1 MKIESDIKLDFSDF
15 LIRPKRTIIEKYSYN
30 RKYNIKF
37 FIRTKL
43 EKTTLENII
52 QDKNL
57 QKDYIDMNIVNRR
70 YKNLCG
76 NDINNLIKENE
87 KLKDTIELKKR
98 TLNVCSSNPF
108 NSFINLNNTI

>member
-52 QDKNL
+52 
-57 QKDYIDMNIVNRR
+57 
-70 YKNLCG
+70 
-76 NDINNLIKENE
+76 
-87 KLKDTIELKKR
+87 
-98 TLNVCSSNPF
+98 
-108 NSFINLNNTI
+108 

>member
-1 MKIESDIKLDFSDF
+1 
-15 LIRPKRTIIEKYSYN
+15 
-30 RKYNIKF
+30 
-37 FIRTKL
+37 
-43 EKTTLENII
+43 
-52 QDKNL
+52 
-57 QKDYIDMNIVNRR
+57 MNIVNRR

-76 NDINNLIKENE
+76 NDIDNLIKENE